1 MFHLREILLSLIF
14 IIPSI
19 SAHSADGRTMTDKLT
34 CYNYEERIVFILDL
48 KKDNEKLNRM
58 NLAVVKRTED
68 SIELTAP
75 DLLVRFDSINFVLD
89 VVPTKASEALSME
102 CTPY

>member
-1 MFHLREILLSLIF
+1 MRFSREILLSLII
-14 IIPSI
+14 IIPTI
-19 SAHSADGRTMTDKLT
+19 AAHAADGRTMTDKLT

-48 KKDNEKLNRM
+48 KKDNENLNRM
-58 NLAVVKRTED
+58 NLSVVKRTKD
-68 SIELTAP
+68 SIEHTAP

>member
-1 MFHLREILLSLIF
+1 MRFSREILLSLII
-14 IIPSI
+14 IIPTI
-19 SAHSADGRTMTDKLT
+19 AAHAADGRTMTDKLT

-58 NLAVVKRTED
+58 NLAVVKRTKD
-68 SIELTAP
+68 SIELAAP

>member
-1 MFHLREILLSLIF
+1 MFLREILLSLII
-14 IIPSI
+14 IIPTI
-19 SAHSADGRTMTDKLT
+19 SAHAADGRTMTDKLT

-58 NLAVVKRTED
+58 NLAVVKRTKD
-68 SIELTAP
+68 SIELSAP

>member
-1 MFHLREILLSLIF
+1 MRFSREILLSLI
-14 IIPSI
+14 IMIPTI
-19 SAHSADGRTMTDKLT
+19 AAHAADGRTMTDKLT

-58 NLAVVKRTED
+58 NLAVVKRTKD

-75 DLLVRFDSINFVLD
+75 DLLIRFDSINFVLD
-89 VVPTKASEALSME
+89 VVPTRASEALSME

>member
-1 MFHLREILLSLIF
+1 MRFSREILLSLII
-14 IIPSI
+14 IIPTI
-19 SAHSADGRTMTDKLT
+19 AAHAADGRTMTDKLT

-58 NLAVVKRTED
+58 NLAVVKRTKG

-75 DLLVRFDSINFVLD
+75 DLLVKFDSINFVLD